1 MRKHA
6 EASTAGPFSQ
16 WGLVM
21 CSCLLSFTLA
31 TISARTDA
39 TVATPQSPP
48 SPPPCNGEVP
58 SDIVGT
64 WHGDMDRTLT
74 EGFAPGA
81 RVPSANELNTGPMTF
96 TEDTLRVELPGE
108 VTLERSFTLVGGS
121 ANRYDLEVRDAKGAT
136 TPMTVFL
143 VPCGIAIEITRD
155 RSCVEDFCR
164 NVSEELQTRYGIPT
178 DAPHRS
184 PEVTPP
190 ASDTPR
196 PEAPQRFFYFPA
208 PPE

>member
-1 MRKHA
+1 MRKQA

-31 TISARTDA
+31 TISARADA

-64 WHGDMDRTLT
+64 WHGDMERTLK

-81 RVPSANELNTGPMTF
+81 RVPPNLRAVPMTF
-96 TEDTLRVELPGE
+96 TEDTLRMEFPGE

-136 TPMTVFL
+136 VPMTVFL
-143 VPCGIAIEITRD
+143 VPCGIATESTQD
-155 RSCVEDFCR
+155 SSCLGDFCR
-164 NVSEELQTRYGIPT
+164 NAYEELQRKHGAAMDTGP
-178 DAPHRS
+178 RS
-184 PEVTPP
+184 SEVTPP
-190 ASDTPR
+190 ASDSTR
-196 PEAPQRFFYFPA
+196 PATPQRLFYFPA